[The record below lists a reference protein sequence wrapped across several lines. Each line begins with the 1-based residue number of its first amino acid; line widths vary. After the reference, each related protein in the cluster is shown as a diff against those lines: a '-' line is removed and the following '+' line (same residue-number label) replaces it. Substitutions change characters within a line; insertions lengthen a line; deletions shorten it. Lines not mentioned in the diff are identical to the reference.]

1 MRFAAAPIGELRWR
15 APQPPQDENDK
26 GVQKAMA
33 QPPQCPQALQGAADR
48 NPFLANGTGGHGLH
62 KRQSAGV
69 APTDT
74 PINEDCLFI
83 NVQYP
88 GNTVPSTKLPV
99 LVYIHGGGY
108 ILGGANLYDGTF
120 LIEESNQ
127 GAILVVMQYRLGL
140 FGFLAGNEVEKNGD
154 LNVGLLD
161 QSFALR
167 WVRAH
172 ISKFGGDPEQVTLW
186 GKSAG
191 GGSVLQQ
198 VIAENGKTSPQLFRA
213 AIASSPYLPAQYKY
227 DDKIPMTLYK
237 QVVDGVNC
245 TSAHDTLTCLR
256 QTDTK
261 ALQTINSNIN
271 EAGFYGSFTFVP
283 VVDGKFI
290 TRRPTKSM
298 RRGKVNGQTLYVVSN
313 SHEGDMYVNNAT
325 TPLSAG
331 SFASQLFPT
340 LKSKQMA
347 EIDSMYKDLGSPLDQ
362 ENLLV
367 GESLFICPSY
377 FLLEAFKGASYKAEF
392 AVPPAGH
399 LNDIPYGF
407 PSSSEALTP
416 VNFDNPAFIDSFAQ
430 SFVSVACYL
439 DPNVKMSST
448 SITPPWSAYHPNN
461 IEMVFN
467 KTADNQPDIHP
478 ASSDIGLLERCKYW
492 QSIGQ
497 ITGQ

>member
-1 MRFAAAPIGELRWR
+1 MMV
-15 APQPPQDENDK
+15 PQYASIIPTITWTADLQYENDK
-26 GVQKAMA
+26 GVQKAIA
-33 QPPQCPQALQGAADR
+33 QPPQCPQALQGAANR

-62 KRQSAGV
+62 KHQSAGV

-74 PINEDCLFI
+74 PISEDCLFI

-88 GNTVPSTKLPV
+88 GNTVSSTKLPV
-99 LVYIHGGGY
+99 LVYIHGRGY

-127 GAILVVMQYRLGL
+127 EAILVVMQYRLGL
-140 FGFLAGNEVEKNGD
+140 FGFLAGDEVEKNGD

-161 QSFALR
+161 QSFVLR

-172 ISKFGGDPEQVTLW
+172 ISKFGGDPNKLRFGGNPLVSS
-186 GKSAG
+186 GS

-198 VIAENGKTSPQLFRA
+198 VIAENGKTSPQLFHT

-245 TSAHDTLTCLR
+245 TSAHDALACPR

-271 EAGFYGSFTFVP
+271 AAGFYGSFNFVP

-290 TRRPTKSM
+290 TQRPTKSM
-298 RRGKVNGQTLYVVSN
+298 RQGKVN
-313 SHEGDMYVNNAT
+313 GDMYVNNAT

-331 SFASQLFPT
+331 SFASQLSPT

-347 EIDSMYKDLGSPLDQ
+347 EIDSLYKDLGPPLDQ
-362 ENLLV
+362 ENLVV
-367 GESLFICPSY
+367 GESLFVCPTYYLRLSR
-377 FLLEAFKGASYKAEF
+377 A
-392 AVPPAGH
+392 P
-399 LNDIPYGF
+399 
-407 PSSSEALTP
+407 LT
-416 VNFDNPAFIDSFAQ
+416 
-430 SFVSVACYL
+430 
-439 DPNVKMSST
+439 
-448 SITPPWSAYHPNN
+448 
-461 IEMVFN
+461 
-467 KTADNQPDIHP
+467 
-478 ASSDIGLLERCKYW
+478 R
-492 QSIGQ
+492 
-497 ITGQ
+497 